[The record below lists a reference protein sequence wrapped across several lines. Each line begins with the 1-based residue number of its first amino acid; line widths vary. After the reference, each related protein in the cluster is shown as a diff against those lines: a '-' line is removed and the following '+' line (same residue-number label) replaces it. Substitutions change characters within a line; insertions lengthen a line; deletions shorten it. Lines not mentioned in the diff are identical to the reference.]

1 MGLTFRAA
9 AKEHNLFLQ
18 ELGEEKFWKWILA
31 SGKKKK
37 KRKKENQL
45 YPGAFKNL
53 LLVDLSGKEI

>member
-37 KRKKENQL
+37 KEKKKTSCIQE
-45 YPGAFKNL
+45 L
-53 LLVDLSGKEI
+53 LKICS